1 VAGEGRIEVSEHDY
15 EAEAQTIA
23 DASREPHALIDS
35 VKLEAAFIA
44 AYQRGYQRGL
54 RDARE
59 ACRAAERAWGSDAEG
74 RSEPEFGRML
84 AGECALRQL
93 GGAIDALIAKET
105 P

>member
-1 VAGEGRIEVSEHDY
+1 VSGHDY

-44 AYQRGYQRGL
+44 ADQRGYQRGL

-59 ACRAAERAWGSDAEG
+59 AVLRARVEQVGNG
-74 RSEPEFGRML
+74 TL
-84 AGECALRQL
+84 A
-93 GGAIDALIAKET
+93 AIDALIAKET